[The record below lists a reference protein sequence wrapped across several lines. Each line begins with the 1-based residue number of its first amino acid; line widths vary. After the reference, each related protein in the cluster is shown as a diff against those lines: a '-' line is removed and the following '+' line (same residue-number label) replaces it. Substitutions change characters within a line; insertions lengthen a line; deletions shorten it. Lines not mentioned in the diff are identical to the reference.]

1 MPTPKSNGAKF
12 TNVQESNSTINEDI
26 WNKNTMKKKKEMYYF
41 CLYQMNKNIIYQEQQ
56 WVWNWWFVR
65 KLKLIKL

>member
-1 MPTPKSNGAKF
+1 MELNLQMCKK
-12 TNVQESNSTINEDI
+12 VILQL
-26 WNKNTMKKKKEMYYF
+26 MKIFEIKIPWKKKEMYYF